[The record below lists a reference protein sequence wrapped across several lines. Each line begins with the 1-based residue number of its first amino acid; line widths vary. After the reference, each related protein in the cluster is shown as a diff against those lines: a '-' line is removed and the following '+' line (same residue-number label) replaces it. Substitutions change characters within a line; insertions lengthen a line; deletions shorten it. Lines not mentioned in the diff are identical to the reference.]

1 MFTFSSY
8 DIISWFLVYFI
19 IGANLYVLDKRYGV
33 YIYNKYKKLI
43 SPNMENY
50 VDDYTKGFIYNRRT
64 RVKILWSSNISFI
77 LSLSVFLGGYTPLPV
92 ELVMFFIEIPF
103 TFLGMMVGPFYGKIL
118 NVSSQTVDKLD
129 VIEKQV
135 ENGTLEENTKH
146 YINETV
152 NDIKD
157 SFNKT
162 MHKVSDEFSTK
173 ETNVKEKEKEVKTN
187 NYQDT
192 NDAINNILG
201 KK

>member
-103 TFLGMMVGPFYGKIL
+103 TFLGMMVGPFYAKIL

-135 ENGTLEENTKH
+135 ENGTLEENAKH
-146 YINETV
+146 YINETA

-157 SFNKT
+157 SLNKT
-162 MHKVSDEFSTK
+162 MYKVSDEFSTK
-173 ETNVKEKEKEVKTN
+173 ETNVKEKEKEVKPN
-187 NYQDT
+187 NYQDA